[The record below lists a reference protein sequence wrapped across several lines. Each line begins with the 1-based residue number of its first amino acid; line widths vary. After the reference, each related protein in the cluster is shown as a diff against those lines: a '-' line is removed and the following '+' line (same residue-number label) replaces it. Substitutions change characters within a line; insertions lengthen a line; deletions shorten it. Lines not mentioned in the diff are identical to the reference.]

1 MCLFLSL
8 SFSFFLFFFLLLSF
22 SFSVTAQHIRGG
34 TWPAEEKKQVEGE
47 LHTHAKEVNVF
58 QPV

>member
-8 SFSFFLFFFLLLSF
+8 SFSFFFFFF
-22 SFSVTAQHIRGG
+22 SPFLFSVTAQDIRGG